1 MERGYRKKNIYL
13 LALHYLLPERDGSS
27 KVRERRWMER
37 EVSQRYILE
46 LPAAAVLAF
55 AEGPCTGVAEVAH
68 GPSLEGLPR

>member
-1 MERGYRKKNIYL
+1 
-13 LALHYLLPERDGSS
+13 
-27 KVRERRWMER
+27 MER